1 MSHEEAVD
9 DSFFVGE
16 NLGFPGGTT
25 SVLEQRKLIV
35 IKNSGGR

>member
-9 DSFFVGE
+9 DAVFVGE
-16 NLGFPGGTT
+16 NLGFSGGTT

-35 IKNSGGR
+35 IKKLGR